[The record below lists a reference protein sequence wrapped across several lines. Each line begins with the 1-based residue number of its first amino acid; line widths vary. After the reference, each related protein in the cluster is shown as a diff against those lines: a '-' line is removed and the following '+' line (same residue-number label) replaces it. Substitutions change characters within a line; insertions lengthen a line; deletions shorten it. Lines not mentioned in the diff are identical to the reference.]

1 MVRTRAS
8 FAAVLVAI
16 LACAFPASAQID
28 QQRAQAFF
36 KEAQALCERDGGRLW
51 GVSLCGPMVIGDAPT
66 KTFATSQPA
75 PDATRPPI
83 VGLVN
88 APVQWGGT
96 TWGSYTWDTLK
107 NAPSQARNEILIHEL
122 FHGVQQQLGLAVAN
136 PASEHLDGQDG
147 RYWIRL
153 EWRALARALREAG
166 PPRSDA
172 VRDALAFRQARHAR
186 FPGAAENER
195 ASIIAEGLASY
206 TGTVV
211 AAPSPADAITGALR
225 RLAELD
231 SEESLVRTF
240 AYTSGPAYGVL
251 LDAASPDWR
260 KALRGTDDP
269 AVLLMNALAL
279 QPATDAAASA
289 ARYGGPELLA
299 AERQRDQLRE
309 ARLAEL
315 RHRFVDGPVLVIRG
329 GGSGLQNSLGAVAIP
344 GSGTVFFGG
353 FRFTNRSGS
362 LEAGKGVLVSSDGGT
377 RTVAGP
383 VRQDDRTLT
392 GDGWTFKAAPGWV
405 IREGA
410 RRGDYEVVQQQP

>member
-1 MVRTRAS
+1 MRTRLVC
-8 FAAVLVAI
+8 AAAFVSVIGHALPAI
-16 LACAFPASAQID
+16 AQVD
-28 QQRAQAFF
+28 QDRAQAFF

-66 KTFATSQPA
+66 RTFATSQPA
-75 PDATRPPI
+75 PDAPRPPV

-88 APVQWGGT
+88 APVQWGGM
-96 TWGSYTWDTLK
+96 TWNSYTWDTLR
-107 NAPSQARNEILIHEL
+107 NAPSQARNEILIHAL
-122 FHGVQQQLGLAVAN
+122 FHGVQRQLGLAVAN

-153 EWRALARALREAG
+153 EWRALARALREPG
-166 PPRSDA
+166 PQRSDA
-172 VRDALAFRQARHAR
+172 IRDALAFRQARHVVL
-186 FPGAAENER
+186 PGSAENER

-211 AAPSPADAITGALR
+211 AASSPADAVAGALR

-231 SEESLVRTF
+231 SEESLVGTF

-251 LDAASPDWR
+251 LDAASPDW
-260 KALRGTDDP
+260 KKTLRGTDDP

-279 QPATDAAASA
+279 QPAADASSSA

-299 AERQRDQLRE
+299 AERQRDQQRE
-309 ARLAEL
+309 ARLADL
-315 RHRFVDGPVLVIRG
+315 RQRFVDGAVLVIRG
-329 GGSGLQNSLGAVAIP
+329 GGGSTSNSLGAIAIP

-353 FRFTNRSGS
+353 FRFTGRPGS
-362 LEAGKGVLVSSDGGT
+362 LQAEKGVLVSSDGGT

-383 VRQDDRTLT
+383 VRRDDRTLT
-392 GDGWTFKAAPGWV
+392 GDGWTFTAAPGWV